1 VKIEALPVTSTLG
14 AEIRGLDLSKPL
26 PEDTASAVLN
36 ALFEHRVIFFRGQ
49 DITPA
54 QHVAFS
60 AQLGPVFSDFPPYL
74 TTLDGQPEVT
84 VLDGGSADSAS
95 FWHSDV
101 SGSTEPPM
109 ASILVM
115 REAPRY
121 GGDTLWA
128 DMTAAYAA
136 LSDRMKS
143 YLEGLR
149 AVHGGPTDRTLRKL
163 SPPTSE
169 EPLDSGDSSRVSHP
183 VVRTHPATGRKILFV
198 NPGFTHY
205 ILGLPTA
212 EADAVL
218 EYLFHH
224 QQQADFQCRWRWQ
237 QGDIAIWDNRAV
249 HHYAIGDYAGMQRT
263 IHRTTLEGDAPY

>member
-1 VKIEALPVTSTLG
+1 VKIEAHPITSTLG

-26 PEDTASAVLN
+26 PEDTAAAVLD

-49 DITPA
+49 DITPT

-60 AQLGPVFSDFPPYL
+60 AQLGTVFDDYPPYL
-74 TTLDGQPEVT
+74 TTLDGHPEVT
-84 VLDGGSADSAS
+84 VLDGGSGDSAS

-101 SGSTEPPM
+101 SGSAKPPM

-115 REAPRY
+115 REAPTY
-121 GGDTLWA
+121 GGDTLWG
-128 DMTAAYAA
+128 DMTAAYEA

-143 YLEGLR
+143 YLDGLR
-149 AVHGGPTDRTLRKL
+149 AVHGAPTERTMRKL
-163 SPPTSE
+163 SPPASE
-169 EPLDSGDSSRVSHP
+169 EPLDSGDSARVSHP

-205 ILGLPTA
+205 ILGLPAA
-212 EADAVL
+212 EADAIL
-218 EYLFHH
+218 EYLFRH

-237 QGDIAIWDNRAV
+237 KGDIAIWDNRAV
-249 HHYAIGDYAGMQRT
+249 QHYAIGDYGDKPRRL
-263 IHRTTLEGDAPY
+263 HRTTLEGDAPY

>member
-1 VKIEALPVTSTLG
+1 MKIEALPVTSTLG

-115 REAPRY
+115 REA
-121 GGDTLWA
+121 
-128 DMTAAYAA
+128 
-136 LSDRMKS
+136 
-143 YLEGLR
+143 
-149 AVHGGPTDRTLRKL
+149 
-163 SPPTSE
+163 
-169 EPLDSGDSSRVSHP
+169 
-183 VVRTHPATGRKILFV
+183 
-198 NPGFTHY
+198 
-205 ILGLPTA
+205 
-212 EADAVL
+212 DAVL